1 MEERKE
7 NFFKEVIKFALLALI
22 IVVPIRLYIAQ
33 PYIVAGAS
41 MDPNFATGNYLIVD
55 QLSYYFENPKR
66 GDVIVFRFPGDTSK
80 FFIKRIIGL
89 PGETITLDGTR
100 VIIDNPALLKSFVLD
115 EPYLAVENVGED
127 FLTRTL
133 DEDEYFMLGDN
144 RKASS
149 DSRLWG
155 ALPAELIV
163 GRAFVRLYPITEI
176 TLLPGSVKQK

>member
-7 NFFKEVIKFALLALI
+7 NFFKEVLKFALLALI

-41 MDPNFATGNYLIVD
+41 MKPNFATGNYLIID
-55 QLSYYFENPKR
+55 QLSYRFENPKR
-66 GDVIVFRFPGDTSK
+66 GDVIVFRFPGDTST

-89 PGETITLDGTR
+89 PGETITLEGTQ
-100 VIIDNPALLKSFVLD
+100 VIIENPALLKSFILD
-115 EPYLAVENVGED
+115 EPYLAVENLGKD
-127 FLTRTL
+127 FLTREL
-133 DEDEYFMLGDN
+133 GENEYFMLGDN

-163 GRAFVRLYPITEI
+163 GRALIRLFPITEI
-176 TLLPGSVKQK
+176 TILPGSVQ